1 MPVQNYGVLLGTKA
15 GYHRDLPDN
24 FGRFYHGHIDVQT
37 PGQLF
42 NTAIDVDT
50 NRQGVQV
57 RWRILQLRVTE
68 WDSIFTLSDGFHALP
83 SSETSGATDY
93 VRDARLR
100 HLMFIPEFIEQ
111 VPWWRRLWERIRL
124 VTNPIQEIAQRP
136 ILQFL
141 SRRYRV
147 VDLTPPWK
155 TGTGMEALTD
165 LESMIIDAARVVI
178 FGAFYPARNSQPP
191 GLHDIHLNQ
200 GDPVGSPF
208 AALDGIWQDGLTI
221 VIHSDGTASA
231 FMNMFSTQTL
241 NTDSQ
246 GHPIP

>member
-1 MPVQNYGVLLGTKA
+1 
-15 GYHRDLPDN
+15 
-24 FGRFYHGHIDVQT
+24 
-37 PGQLF
+37 
-42 NTAIDVDT
+42 
-50 NRQGVQV
+50 
-57 RWRILQLRVTE
+57 
-68 WDSIFTLSDGFHALP
+68 
-83 SSETSGATDY
+83 
-93 VRDARLR
+93 
-100 HLMFIPEFIEQ
+100 
-111 VPWWRRLWERIRL
+111 
-124 VTNPIQEIAQRP
+124 
-136 ILQFL
+136 
-141 SRRYRV
+141 
-147 VDLTPPWK
+147 
-155 TGTGMEALTD
+155 MEALTD

-178 FGAFYPARNSQPP
+178 FGAFYHARNSQPP